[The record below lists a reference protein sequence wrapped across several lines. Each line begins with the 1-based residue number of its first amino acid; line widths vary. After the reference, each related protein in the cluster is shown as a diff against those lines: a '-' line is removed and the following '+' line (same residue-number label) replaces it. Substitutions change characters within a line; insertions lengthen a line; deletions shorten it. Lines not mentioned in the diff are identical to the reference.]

1 MKRKI
6 IVKGMLIGVILLGAA
21 GCGKGGEEEGSVNTS
36 DITGAVDGKV
46 GIPPVPTLT
55 PEPTKASEPASDG
68 ESSIEDT
75 RTKEEIYNDM
85 IARSFLSAGNNYR
98 VKKVLEKA
106 RNGEDVLLAYIG
118 GSITEGANATDATCY
133 VSKSYDGFV
142 ELTGS
147 GEKGNVSFIN
157 SGLGGTSSELVI
169 MRYDRDIVEL
179 AGRKPDIV
187 FIEFSV
193 NDWQEP
199 TDGEAFESLIRRIYG
214 AENEPAV
221 VLVFA
226 VFKSRWNM
234 QSNYIPLGKI
244 YNLPM
249 ISILDAVVPALD
261 EEHTLSE
268 DLFFSDIYHPTQYG
282 HMIMADCS
290 YYMFVQLDAA

>member
-6 IVKGMLIGVILLGAA
+6 IVKGMLIGMILLGAA

-36 DITGAVDGKV
+36 DITGAVDGNGEENKENPDDVTPEPTKV

-147 GEKGNVSFIN
+147 GE
-157 SGLGGTSSELVI
+157 
-169 MRYDRDIVEL
+169 Y
-179 AGRKPDIV
+179 
-187 FIEFSV
+187 
-193 NDWQEP
+193 
-199 TDGEAFESLIRRIYG
+199 
-214 AENEPAV
+214 
-221 VLVFA
+221 
-226 VFKSRWNM
+226 
-234 QSNYIPLGKI
+234 
-244 YNLPM
+244 
-249 ISILDAVVPALD
+249 
-261 EEHTLSE
+261 
-268 DLFFSDIYHPTQYG
+268 
-282 HMIMADCS
+282 
-290 YYMFVQLDAA
+290 